1 MINDAGRP
9 AALVLRVW
17 GRVVMSVSA
26 PPWSRR
32 CAVVLLVL
40 VGFFRKPL
48 FEQTRPTWGGAAS
61 YQLLGDF
68 YAPVLAPGGSGGAP
82 TNANGSRVGLLIAAE
97 QGPHW
102 ASSRSV

>member
-1 MINDAGRP
+1 MINDAGRL

-40 VGFFRKPL
+40 VGFFFENHFSNKPD
-48 FEQTRPTWGGAAS
+48 QRGAA
-61 YQLLGDF
+61 
-68 YAPVLAPGGSGGAP
+68 P
-82 TNANGSRVGLLIAAE
+82 R
-97 QGPHW
+97 
-102 ASSRSV
+102 R